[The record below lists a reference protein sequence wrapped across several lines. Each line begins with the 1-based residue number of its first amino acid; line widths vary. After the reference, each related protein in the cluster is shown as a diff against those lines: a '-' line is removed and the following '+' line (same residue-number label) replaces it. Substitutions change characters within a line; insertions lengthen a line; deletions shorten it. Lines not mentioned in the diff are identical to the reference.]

1 MPVISLQISYR
12 SFITFSWFLW
22 NLEHSCITAI
32 LNIFSNITKS
42 HSLNICISF
51 WTRIKSGNNGHIFK
65 KPCNYKKPVNLFF
78 LLSFEGESWQ
88 SLKTSNILHLLK
100 RIFQNA
106 VFLRKDLFDAT
117 AFLQV
122 SWNLLAAR
130 ALPSVLRCW
139 SHTLHCS
146 AHWLYNRLTF

>member
-22 NLEHSCITAI
+22 NLEHSCIIAI

-51 WTRIKSGNNGHIFK
+51 WTRVKSGNNGHIFK

-88 SLKTSNILHLLK
+88 SLKTEHPS
-100 RIFQNA
+100 FA
-106 VFLRKDLFDAT
+106 EKDLSECSVSQEGLIWCNCFLASFLEPSSCQGF
-117 AFLQV
+117 AFSSQMLV
-122 SWNLLAAR
+122 SHS
-130 ALPSVLRCW
+130 ALFC
-139 SHTLHCS
+139 TLII
-146 AHWLYNRLTF
+146 